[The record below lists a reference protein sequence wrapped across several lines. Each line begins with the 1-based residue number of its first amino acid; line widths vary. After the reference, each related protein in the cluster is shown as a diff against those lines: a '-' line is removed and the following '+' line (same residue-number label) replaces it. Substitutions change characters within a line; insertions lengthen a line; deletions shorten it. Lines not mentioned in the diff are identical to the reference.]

1 MKRTL
6 LTGPGGT
13 LLLPDTSALLAS
25 REDGGHLVVLP
36 PRDVWERSEL
46 EPPELMHFGFLVAA
60 AARAMLDGL
69 PQLQGGCINYWEA
82 GNWALNDA
90 AEPIGP
96 KTARRH
102 RHMHL
107 HLLGRSPTSTRPGW
121 RWGESPRFPDFAE
134 RHTWAVGLQPLT
146 SEECREIVTLAVAA
160 LTGRYG
166 VPADVLVVSR

>member
-6 LTGPGGT
+6 VTGPGGT
-13 LLLPDTSALLAS
+13 LVLPETTALLAS

-46 EPPELMHFGFLVAA
+46 DAHELTQWSFLVAA
-60 AARAMLDGL
+60 AARAMLDAL
-69 PQLQGGCINYWEA
+69 PQLEGGCINYWEA

-90 AEPIGP
+90 AEPVGR
-96 KTARRH
+96 KTAGQH

-107 HLLGRSPTSTRPGW
+107 HLLGRSPASTRPSW

-146 SEECREIVTLAVAA
+146 SDECRAIVSRAVDT

-166 VPADVLVVSR
+166 VPADTIVQ

>member
-1 MKRTL
+1 MSGPL
-6 LTGPGGT
+6 LSGPGGRLILPEAT
-13 LLLPDTSALLAS
+13 SLLTS
-25 REDGGHLVVLP
+25 REDGGHLIVLP

-46 EPPELMHFGFLVAA
+46 EPEELKQWGFLVAA
-60 AARAMLDGL
+60 AARGMLDTL
-69 PQLQGGCINYWEA
+69 PQLEGGCINYWEA

-90 AEPIGP
+90 AEPAGP
-96 KTARRH
+96 KTPRNH

-107 HLLGRSPTSTRPGW
+107 HLLGRSRTSKRASW

-146 SEECREIVTLAVAA
+146 DQECRAIVADTVAA

-166 VPADVLVVSR
+166 VPADALVV

>member
-6 LTGPGGT
+6 LAGPGGT
-13 LLLPDTSALLAS
+13 LVLPDTTDLLAS

-46 EPPELMHFGFLVAA
+46 EPHELTQWSFLVAA
-60 AARAMLDGL
+60 AARAMLDSL
-69 PQLQGGCINYWEA
+69 PQLAGGCINYWEA

-90 AEPIGP
+90 AEPVGS
-96 KTARRH
+96 KTARQH

-107 HLLGRSPTSTRPGW
+107 HLLGRSPASTRATW

-134 RHTWAVGLQPLT
+134 RHTWAKGFEPLNEDECRRIVDHAVATLT
-146 SEECREIVTLAVAA
+146 S
-160 LTGRYG
+160 RYT
-166 VPADVLVVSR
+166 VPADALSAR